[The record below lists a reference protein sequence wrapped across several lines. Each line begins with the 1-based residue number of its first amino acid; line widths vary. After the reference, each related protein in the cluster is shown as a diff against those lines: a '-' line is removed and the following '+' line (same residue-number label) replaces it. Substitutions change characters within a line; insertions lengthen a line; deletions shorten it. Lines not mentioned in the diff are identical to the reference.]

1 MLWRQRALAG
11 RAPRSQLPGEAA
23 LPGWLTPPPVRRLSR
38 AEGATSG
45 AQARAAPPAQLFSSR
60 PSLRSFHAPLP
71 ISGTNR
77 CSSAGCG
84 SPSQDAGV
92 RGQRSRTPGLRQH
105 LPQYDAGSV
114 AAATRQARE
123 AREEGGD
130 ARCGL
135 GSGRVCQP
143 NAPTADLSFPFLCPA
158 SSFLRG
164 SPSPD
169 AAATAQCRC
178 TRIPLTQ
185 SPLHCQVSPEAPA
198 RSLDTLDYAGWVRHT
213 RSAAPLSPG
222 SEVLVEGPGGDLAER
237 LRVRWVR
244 VSRSSHAALT
254 TIDLQDLADCTS
266 LLGTEAPS
274 SADSS
279 ASQNPSLQTEDDFS
293 LQNFRD
299 TVDDLIAGKYSSSL
313 MSPPLTDGDFPF
325 SPCDVSSFGSCLS
338 PSLDP
343 PALGS
348 PQLPPPPCAPD
359 LPPPPTEQY
368 WKEVADQNQRALGT
382 ALIENNQVRTPVVRN
397 LGVRSGPST
406 EHKLGTVKLHVTLT
420 QKQEEIA
427 SLRER
432 NVQLKEL
439 ASRTRHLASVLDKLM
454 ITQSPPEPFQIKA
467 TTKRSLEELLCAAG
481 QAGQGCS
488 EVDAI
493 LRDISQR
500 CDEALQ
506 NRDPKRPRLQQ
517 EPGSNNC
524 NSRNL
529 HGAFR
534 GMRTDCSTSSVN
546 LSHSELE
553 EGGSFST
560 PIRSHSTIR
569 TLAFPQGKAF
579 TIRTVTGGYK
589 FRWVPS

>member
-1 MLWRQRALAG
+1 MQACEGSAAG
-11 RAPRSQLPGEAA
+11 RRAFDSICPNRMLDLSRRPLGKPGKPERKFVPPWKSFSGCSGHSPVSVFEDPPDAEPAA
-23 LPGWLTPPPVRRLSR
+23 LP
-38 AEGATSG
+38 
-45 AQARAAPPAQLFSSR
+45 
-60 PSLRSFHAPLP
+60 
-71 ISGTNR
+71 
-77 CSSAGCG
+77 
-84 SPSQDAGV
+84 
-92 RGQRSRTPGLRQH
+92 
-105 LPQYDAGSV
+105 
-114 AAATRQARE
+114 
-123 AREEGGD
+123 
-130 ARCGL
+130 
-135 GSGRVCQP
+135 
-143 NAPTADLSFPFLCPA
+143 
-158 SSFLRG
+158 
-164 SPSPD
+164 
-169 AAATAQCRC
+169 
-178 TRIPLTQ
+178 
-185 SPLHCQVSPEAPA
+185 
-198 RSLDTLDYAGWVRHT
+198 
-213 RSAAPLSPG
+213 
-222 SEVLVEGPGGDLAER
+222 
-237 LRVRWVR
+237 
-244 VSRSSHAALT
+244 ALT

-266 LLGTEAPS
+266 LLGSEASPS
-274 SADSS
+274 GDSS
-279 ASQNPSLQTEDDFS
+279 ASQNHSLQTEEDFN
-293 LQNFRD
+293 LQDFRD
-299 TVDDLIAGKYSSSL
+299 TVDDLIADSSSL

-325 SPCDVSSFGSCLS
+325 SPGDVSSFGSCLS

-348 PQLPPPPCAPD
+348 PPPLPPPPCAPD

-382 ALIENNQVRTPVVRN
+382 ALIENNQ
-397 LGVRSGPST
+397 
-406 EHKLGTVKLHVTLT
+406 LHVTLT

-454 ITQSPPEPFQIKA
+454 ITQSPAEPFQIKA
-467 TTKRSLEELLCAAG
+467 TTKRSLEELFCAAG

-517 EPGSNNC
+517 EPGSKNC
-524 NSRNL
+524 SSRNL
-529 HGAFR
+529 HGTFR
-534 GMRTDCSTSSVN
+534 GLRTDCSASSVN